1 MQRSETP
8 GYGSGQ
14 DGLLG
19 IERELEQQATAL
31 RDVRD
36 AVSALVRSTSWAGHG
51 RDHLADLWSTRIA
64 AVVVELEQAL
74 LASRDDCTLRA
85 LAALPVWQPVAN
97 ASEEPP
103 QQMSRSVLA
112 VRIADPAVS
121 PLPHDSIAGV
131 DTSA

>member
-19 IERELEQQATAL
+19 IERELEQQAIAL

-51 RDHLADLWSTRIA
+51 RDHLADVWSTRIA
-64 AVVVELEQAL
+64 AVVFELEQAL

-85 LAALPVWQPVAN
+85 LAELPVWQPLA
-97 ASEEPP
+97 ATSDHRPLE
-103 QQMSRSVLA
+103 QSRSVPAGHSAERATYHL
-112 VRIADPAVS
+112 RYDFIAD
-121 PLPHDSIAGV
+121 V
-131 DTSA
+131 DTTA